1 MGRLLANGFE
11 TTFYREEG
19 PNKVLLPPK
28 KCHFALWDPIDSVD
42 GATVRVLMDIL
53 GSDVEFYGHLF
64 GTGHLAGY
72 LSEPSRGPGPFRY
85 VKFKWVAEVSLY
97 EEGLENFQLYPT
109 FTGIGRSE
117 DPKSQDADEDV
128 DYALDFVPLPSLA
141 DLQIVISDIVSVDVY
156 RGKGRH
162 EKLTLGRM
170 PLCLMDVLRVL
181 VEEASF
187 HGVPKERDG
196 RLKDLEERAKQVN
209 ADVASGK
216 IKDYVTLEEIKAK
229 CGLGQD
235 KVETGVGSD
244 EGGKLAELVKKVE
257 MYEGLL
263 HDVQMHAEVTL
274 RGDRVSELIA
284 NICRWSYAH
293 RVGNG
298 ENTEEEQDKM
308 VRKAFERLR
317 EVGSDK
323 EPRGQPPQ

>member
-11 TTFYREEG
+11 TTFYCEG
-19 PNKVLLPPK
+19 GPKKVLLPPK
-28 KCHFALWDPIDSVD
+28 DCHFALWDPIDSVD

-53 GSDVEFYGHLF
+53 ESDVEFYGHLF
-64 GTGHLAGY
+64 GTGHLADY
-72 LSEPSRGPGPFRY
+72 LSEPSRGAGPFRH
-85 VKFKWVAEVSLY
+85 VEFKWAAEVSLY
-97 EEGLENFQLYPT
+97 QEGLENFELYPT
-109 FTGIGRSE
+109 FTGVGRSE

-141 DLQIVISDIVSVDVY
+141 DLRIAVSDVVNVRVY
-156 RGKGRH
+156 GGKGRR

-170 PLCLMDVLRVL
+170 PFCLMDVLRVM

-187 HGVPKERDG
+187 HGGPKERDG
-196 RLKDLEERAKQVN
+196 RLRDLEERAKQ
-209 ADVASGK
+209 ADADLASGV
-216 IKDYVTLEEIKAK
+216 KDYMTLAQFMAKAGGRVVLQEAESGETVTELRE
-229 CGLGQD
+229 
-235 KVETGVGSD
+235 KV
-244 EGGKLAELVKKVE
+244 A

-263 HDVQMHAEVTL
+263 HDIQMHAEVTL
-274 RGDRVSELIA
+274 RGDRVSDLIG

-298 ENTEEEQDKM
+298 ENTEEEQDKI

-323 EPRGQPPQ
+323 DPRGQPQ